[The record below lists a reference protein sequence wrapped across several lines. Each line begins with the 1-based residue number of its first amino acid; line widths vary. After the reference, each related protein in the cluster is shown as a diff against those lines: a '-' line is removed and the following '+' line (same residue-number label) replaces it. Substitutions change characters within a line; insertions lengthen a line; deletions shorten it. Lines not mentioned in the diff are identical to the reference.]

1 VTTGPRSGALRFWL
15 LRAAML
21 RRHRLGMIGLGLTIV
36 IALAAI
42 AAPLLAP
49 YDPAMQFAGKE
60 LLGPTAAFPLGTDR
74 LGRDVLSRL
83 LYGGRPTLLV
93 GLIAVPLGAIAGTII
108 GIVAGYTTD
117 LVDAVSMR
125 LMDLI
130 FAFPAILIGVLV
142 VALRGPG
149 VENVA
154 LAIAINTVPMFARL
168 ARAGVTKLRHRE
180 FIEASVAVG
189 SSRLRIMFRELL
201 PNIIPSLL
209 VQVGVAMA
217 VAGLLEAGLSFLG
230 LGSQAPDP
238 SWGNMLGDARAT
250 LRQAPMLGVY
260 PGLCLAAFLIG
271 LNFLV
276 DGLRDVLDPRDASSG
291 V

>member
-1 VTTGPRSGALRFWL
+1 VSATRAGALHFWL
-15 LRAAML
+15 QRAALL
-21 RRHRLGMIGLGLTIV
+21 RRHGLGMIGLFLTGVIGLAV
-36 IALAAI
+36 V

-49 YDPAMQFAGKE
+49 YDPTTQFAGKE
-60 LLGPTAAFPLGTDR
+60 LYGPSAEFLLGTDW

-83 LYGGRPTLLV
+83 LFGGRPTLLV
-93 GLIAVPLGAIAGTII
+93 GLIAVPLGAIIGTSI

-117 LVDAVSMR
+117 VVDTVSMR

-130 FAFPAILIGVLV
+130 FSFPAILIGVLV
-142 VALRGPG
+142 VAVRGPG

-154 LAIAINTVPMFARL
+154 LAIAIYNIPVFARL
-168 ARAGVTKLRHRE
+168 SRAGVTKLRHRE
-180 FIEASVAVG
+180 FVEASVAVG
-189 SSRLRIMFRELL
+189 SSRLRIMFHDLL

-238 SWGNMLGDARAT
+238 SWGNMLADARAT

-260 PGLCLAAFLIG
+260 PGICLATFLIG

-276 DGLRDVLDPRDASSG
+276 DGMRDVLDPRDAG
-291 V
+291 GGA